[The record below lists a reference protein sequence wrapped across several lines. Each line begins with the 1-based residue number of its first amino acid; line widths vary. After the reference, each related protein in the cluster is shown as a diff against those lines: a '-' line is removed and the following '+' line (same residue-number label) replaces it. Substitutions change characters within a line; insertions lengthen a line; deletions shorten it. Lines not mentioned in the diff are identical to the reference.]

1 MFRVLY
7 LLLILIVITA
17 IADTNCSNNEF
28 NEMCDFDHADNV
40 TNHQLQVCMA
50 NGHKDLPAVNR
61 KHLRILPSTIVGYR
75 NVSVSRYSI
84 LNNSYWLVTLKWI

>member
-7 LLLILIVITA
+7 LYLILIVIAVIEGTS
-17 IADTNCSNNEF
+17 CSDSKF

-40 TNHQLQVCMA
+40 TNHQLQVCME

-75 NVSVSRYSI
+75 NVCVSRYSI
-84 LNNSYWLVTLKWI
+84 LN